1 MTYDLLDIAVTP
13 THLLRT
19 AYVQNELTRAN
30 LGIGA
35 YDLPSRAY
43 TATSSDR
50 EVRVQDSGP
59 LGRHL
64 LAQTRLKLHWNDT
77 AAHAG
82 IEAPTVRVLDAFT
95 SGGAQMAGG
104 RQVHELELAS
114 DVDIAARAGHA
125 LRAGILI
132 EGGTFRSDEASN
144 YLGTYTFTSLA
155 AYEAGQ
161 PASYTRLTGNPLIAY
176 RNLRAGAYVQDD
188 MRIGQSLTLS
198 AGLRYEAQTHVH
210 DRWNVGPRGAITWA
224 PFKNGKTTIRS
235 SAGLFYDWI
244 APGTY
249 EQTLRVDGVRQREL
263 TLLDPAYPV
272 PVLAEDAANTAV
284 APPSNRYLLSPE
296 VQLPRTTR
304 VGVGVDQTL
313 SRHLR
318 VSVGYYDEHDAR
330 MLRGQNLNAPIDGLR
345 PDPALANVIAVVSDA
360 AFRGQQLQTNLT
372 IDLAPRATVRASYTF
387 SKQMI
392 DTDGPFTVSPS
403 GSLATEWGPA
413 SFNRRHRLAASVTSQ
428 AISHVTATLSLA
440 ANTGTPYTITS
451 GLDTNGDGVFN
462 DRPAGIG
469 RNSVRGSEQYAL
481 SANISYALGLGTRPP
496 AAGEKGGPRPRVRL
510 SWTVSASNLTN
521 HANYTGFSG
530 VMTSPFFLQPTAVQ
544 NPRKIDIGMTCG
556 F

>member
-1 MTYDLLDIAVTP
+1 
-13 THLLRT
+13 
-19 AYVQNELTRAN
+19 
-30 LGIGA
+30 
-35 YDLPSRAY
+35 
-43 TATSSDR
+43 
-50 EVRVQDSGP
+50 
-59 LGRHL
+59 
-64 LAQTRLKLHWNDT
+64 
-77 AAHAG
+77 
-82 IEAPTVRVLDAFT
+82 
-95 SGGAQMAGG
+95 
-104 RQVHELELAS
+104 
-114 DVDIAARAGHA
+114 
-125 LRAGILI
+125 
-132 EGGTFRSDEASN
+132 
-144 YLGTYTFTSLA
+144 
-155 AYEAGQ
+155 
-161 PASYTRLTGNPLIAY
+161 
-176 RNLRAGAYVQDD
+176 
-188 MRIGQSLTLS
+188 
-198 AGLRYEAQTHVH
+198 VH

-263 TLLDPAYPV
+263 TPLDPVYPV
-272 PVLAEDAANTAV
+272 PFVAENAADTAV
-284 APPSNRYLLSPE
+284 APPSNRYLLSPD
-296 VQLPRTTR
+296 VQLLRTTR
-304 VGVGVDQTL
+304 AGVSVDQTL

-372 IDLAPRATVRASYTF
+372 VDLAPRATVRASYTF

-392 DTDGPFTVSPS
+392 DTDGPFAVSPS
-403 GSLATEWGPA
+403 GSLATEWAPA

-451 GLDTNGDGVFN
+451 GLDTNGDGIFN
-462 DRPAGIG
+462 DRPAGVS
-469 RNSVRGSEQYAL
+469 RNSVRGSGQYAL

-496 AAGEKGGPRPRVRL
+496 AAGEKGGPQPRVRL
-510 SWTVSASNLTN
+510 SWTFSASNLTN